1 LRTRS
6 MHRLV
11 AVTAAG
17 ALALTGCASSSNSG
31 SSSSGA
37 SSGASGGKTLVVSTD
52 LPLQGT
58 AASTSD
64 STNKMIQLYLEQIG
78 SKAGDYTIE
87 FKSYD
92 DSTAAK
98 GAWDDATCNKNAQ
111 DHVANANEVA
121 VMGTYNSGCAK
132 IQVPI
137 LNQAGML
144 MVSHANT
151 NPGLTKTWEPGEPQK
166 FFPSGTRSY
175 ARVITTDDYQ
185 GTAAATYASEKLG
198 VKTVYILNDNET
210 YGQGV
215 SKSFADAATKLGI
228 KVIAN
233 EPWDKKQSNYSAL
246 FNKIKAAKPD
256 MIYLGGI
263 YDNNGGQL
271 VKDKVSVVGANDDVY
286 LMAPDGFTGYPDFQK
301 LPEAEGTYLTF
312 AGLSTDQLEAGG
324 GAAAKL
330 LADYQTEYGAPP
342 GTSYALYAVAAVQVI
357 LEAIAQSDGTRE
369 DITAKVFNAPGIKIA
384 ADKSVLGKEIV
395 IDPATGDTSAKDIS
409 VLQMTDGKEA
419 FVQAQAVE

>member
-1 LRTRS
+1 
-6 MHRLV
+6 
-11 AVTAAG
+11 
-17 ALALTGCASSSNSG
+17 
-31 SSSSGA
+31 
-37 SSGASGGKTLVVSTD
+37 
-52 LPLQGT
+52 
-58 AASTSD
+58 
-64 STNKMIQLYLEQIG
+64 
-78 SKAGDYTIE
+78 
-87 FKSYD
+87 
-92 DSTAAK
+92 
-98 GAWDDATCNKNAQ
+98 
-111 DHVANANEVA
+111 
-121 VMGTYNSGCAK
+121 MGTYNSGCAK

-151 NPGLTKTWEPGEPQK
+151 NPGLTKEWEPGEPQK

-198 VKTVYILNDNET
+198 VKSVYILNDNET

-215 SKSFADAATKLGI
+215 AKAFADAATKLGI
-228 KVIAN
+228 NVIAN

-246 FNKIKAAKPD
+246 FNKIKAANPD

-286 LMAPDGFTGYPDFQK
+286 LMAPDGFTGYPDFMK

-312 AGLSTDQLEAGG
+312 AGLSTDQLQAAG

-330 LADYQTEYGAPP
+330 LTDYEAEYGAPP

-369 DITAKVFNAPGIKIA
+369 GVTSKIFTAPGISIP
-384 ADKSVLGKEIV
+384 ADKSVLGKDIV

-409 VLQMTDGKEA
+409 VLQMKGGAET

>member
-1 LRTRS
+1 MLKSVRAAA
-6 MHRLV
+6 LL
-11 AVTAAG
+11 AVG
-17 ALALTGCASSSNSG
+17 ALALAACGGGDDEGSGETG
-31 SSSSGA
+31 
-37 SSGASGGKTLVVSTD
+37 GGKTLVISSD
-52 LPLQGT
+52 LPLQG
-58 AASTSD
+58 ASAD
-64 STNKMIQLYLEQIG
+64 PAKAMNNAIKLYLKQVG
-78 SKAGDYTIE
+78 NKAGDYNIE
-87 FKSYD
+87 FKEYD

-98 GAWDDATCNKNAQ
+98 GAWDDATCQKNAQ

-132 IQVPI
+132 IEVPI

-151 NPGLTKTWEPGEPQK
+151 NPGLTKEWEPGEPQK

-198 VKTVYILNDNET
+198 VKSVYILNDNET

-215 SKSFADAATKLGI
+215 AKSFGDAATKLGI

-286 LMAPDGFTGYPDFQK
+286 LMAPDGFTGYPDFMK

-312 AGLSTDQLEAGG
+312 AGLSTDQLQAAG

-330 LADYQTEYGAPP
+330 LTDYEAEYGAPP

-369 DITAKVFNAPGIKIA
+369 DITSKIFTAPGISIP
-384 ADKSVLGKEIV
+384 ADKSVLGKDIV

-409 VLQMTDGKEA
+409 VLQMTDGSEA